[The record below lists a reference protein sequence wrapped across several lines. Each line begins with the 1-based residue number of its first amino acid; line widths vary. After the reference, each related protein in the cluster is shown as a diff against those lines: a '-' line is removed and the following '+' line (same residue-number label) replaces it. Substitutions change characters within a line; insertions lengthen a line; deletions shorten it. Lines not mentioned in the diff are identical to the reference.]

1 MIVALIIIF
10 GVFILLS
17 FIIGIN
23 YGQKFAIKENMYT
36 PNIEKPKISKPKYN
50 EEEIDEEMK
59 ILLQVMENV
68 EAYDGTAKNQKKI
81 KDGV

>member
-1 MIVALIIIF
+1 MTIALIIIF

-23 YGQKFAIKENMYT
+23 YGQKFSFKESEHI
-36 PNIEKPKISKPKYN
+36 PNIEKPKIFKQKPS
-50 EEEIDEEMK
+50 EEEIDEETK

-68 EAYDGTAKNQKKI
+68 EAYDGTSKNQKKI
-81 KDGV
+81 KGGA